1 MPRYTPPQGEMRLL
15 VVAAMEMPGMA
26 EAGCHR
32 LTPGPVEAEADSLSL
47 VANSPEHV
55 VDGLAM
61 RTE

>member
-1 MPRYTPPQGEMRLL
+1 MRLL
-15 VVAAMEMPGMA
+15 VVVAMEMPGMA

-32 LTPGPVEAEADSLSL
+32 LTPGPVEAGADSLSL

-61 RTE
+61 QTE